1 MTTENVTFGRRLLHE
16 IICLNS
22 IHTGIRISFNLFLFF
37 FSFHCV
43 CVCVLGISL
52 YLQLAPLLLLR
63 LFLMS
68 LCTFYLRSIGFRE
81 ATFPC
86 SRRTDD
92 NSTWPRNAWIDAEA
106 DAKVFD
112 SICRRPV
119 TKICSRSLSIFRFAS
134 LSLLNFIGTCHC
146 GRCHSVDEDAG
157 VRIYGE
163 HHVFQFW
170 NSVYFCV

>member
-1 MTTENVTFGRRLLHE
+1 MTTENVSFGRRLLHE

-22 IHTGIRISFNLFLFF
+22 IHTGTCISFNLFLFF
-37 FSFHCV
+37 PSLFDFHCV
-43 CVCVLGISL
+43 RLSWASL
-52 YLQLAPLLLLR
+52 SIYLQLAPLLLLR

-92 NSTWPRNAWIDAEA
+92 NSTWPRNARIDGEVNLQSMP
-106 DAKVFD
+106 KY
-112 SICRRPV
+112 SI
-119 TKICSRSLSIFRFAS
+119 RFALGQSQKYALSLS